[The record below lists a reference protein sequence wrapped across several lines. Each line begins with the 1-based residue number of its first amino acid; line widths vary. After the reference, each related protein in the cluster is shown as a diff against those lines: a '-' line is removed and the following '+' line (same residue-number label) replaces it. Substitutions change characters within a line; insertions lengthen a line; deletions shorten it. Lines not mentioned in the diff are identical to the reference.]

1 MFIPQGLIF
10 VPDAICCWC
19 VRLRVCAC
27 VYVCAS
33 YVHSPEAPIVT
44 WFQLRFS

>member
-19 VRLRVCAC
+19 VRLRV
-27 VYVCAS
+27 YVRAS